1 MNFQCYRSLP
11 ITSIIVTNVCLWDKS
26 KAFNSKVLT
35 KVKYNMYVQL
45 FLIFSSCGDE
55 IGKVLPE
62 VGSNKVPPTPATTKK
77 RKIPKSTNETT
88 PQVR

>member
-1 MNFQCYRSLP
+1 MKLRALYLSFCEFSVLLQFSYYFYNR
-11 ITSIIVTNVCLWDKS
+11 NERKS
-26 KAFNSKVLT
+26 VG
-35 KVKYNMYVQL
+35 YVQL

-55 IGKVLPE
+55 IGRVLPE